1 MKPNI
6 STRTPLVLL
15 SLIVGLALALP
26 ALATTLNGAYT
37 LDRFAISNGG
47 GTSAGGAYSL
57 NSSMGQSMAGS
68 LSGGAYRLNVGYWPE
83 VAETVNVSPTLDLAK
98 LVSSP
103 TAAPGQAI
111 TFTLTFTATG
121 PTAIPAILTDTLPG
135 GLTYVNGSV
144 TGGATY
150 DSATRQIRFA
160 GSIGTG
166 APTIITYR
174 ATVDL
179 GVSAGSVLANA
190 AIATYLID
198 GQTYEVQRTAAVVVP
213 NPATFSTLVLIYANG
228 DNNLAS
234 KTIAL
239 LNNAEKSAANPNA
252 VTLLLLDGP
261 ADNDAR
267 LYRLGEDADDSCP
280 NFANPTCDGRYVLGQ
295 NLWAWSDD
303 TANPYSLSEFLKSAI
318 RAYPNAGQVIV
329 SLVGHGSGWYPDALP
344 GQPSAW
350 DGQPGGLLW
359 DEHPRSYLTTKA
371 LGQALRWAV
380 QATGVKVDLLYL
392 DACLMAMSEVAYE
405 VSDSVDYVLA
415 SENWSWAAFPYDAY
429 LGTAVLDGVQSASA
443 IGADWL
449 AIQANLLRG
458 NAYPFTLSLIDA
470 AQMNGVR
477 SAVESLAT
485 AISGTLPADR
495 GKLIA
500 AQTADICFDSDQN
513 GFITTADNACDL
525 SGLARNLADRYS
537 GNPAVI
543 GAANGV
549 QTAVATAVLIEDH
562 QNGVPYVHSTAQW
575 MWSDLGG
582 LSLYTPFQ
590 VDDWKRGFYTADH
603 LRFAQNGQWGA
614 LLNAFWNAAPPPPCP
629 DCAPPPPP
637 LDPAPISL
645 QAQAGQDR
653 VLLTWSLDQPV
664 STLVGYHVL
673 RAITSTTPITLTT
686 TPVAASPY
694 IDASGLVT
702 GTQYCYQVNGVSAN
716 GTVVARSAI
725 ACATFGQFEL
735 SIPDM
740 SAAPGATGV
749 LVPING
755 KGGNGL
761 CIAGLQASIAYSPS
775 LVSPTGLVSPTVY
788 TQGYDF
794 TANTGTS
801 GRVIVV
807 LTSPTC
813 TPLYGSGTLF
823 NVGFNVS
830 GGTGQTSPL
839 DFITGITYTVIYD
852 DNDLLHPIPLALD
865 NGSLLIR
872 NAFVR
877 GDVNGDEA
885 VNVGDAA
892 MATQIASGRIT
903 PTPDQQTA
911 CDVNGDGACS
921 AADVTLIRC
930 YVAGG
935 SWTGCGGLATSSIQS
950 GMKQSEMQSKDVAA
964 ANTPVRIGL
973 GAANVGAGQILT
985 VPVTIQNG
993 ADLAGGTLTFQY
1005 DPDQLTFDAA
1015 SLTSLTTGFNVQAHV
1030 SQPGLVRVV
1039 LARGTAIGGDGT
1051 LLQLRFTNASS
1062 AASLRIVGA
1071 SLNDNVG
1078 RDFATSAL
1086 QKQIEI
1092 VTWHTLFL
1100 PLVRR

>member
-1 MKPNI
+1 MKTNI
-6 STRTPLVLL
+6 STRTLLILL
-15 SLIVGLALALP
+15 SLIIVSMLALP
-26 ALATTLNGAYT
+26 TLAATLAGSYT

-47 GTSAGGAYSL
+47 GSSVGGAYTL
-57 NSSMGQSMAGS
+57 NSSLGQSMAGS
-68 LSGGAYRLNVGYWPE
+68 LSGGPYHLNVGYWQE
-83 VAETVNVSPTLDLAK
+83 IGETANVSPTLDLAK
-98 LVSSP
+98 SVSSP
-103 TAAPGQAI
+103 TAAPGQAV

-121 PTAIPAILTDTLPG
+121 PAAIPATLTDTLPS
-135 GLTYVNGSV
+135 GLTYINGTV
-144 TGGATY
+144 TSGATY
-150 DSATRQIRFA
+150 DAATRQIRFA

-166 APTIITYR
+166 ASTVITYR
-174 ATVDL
+174 ATIDL
-179 GVSAGSVLANA
+179 GVSPGSVLANA
-190 AIATYLID
+190 AIVTYLID
-198 GQTYEVQRTAAVVVP
+198 DQTYELQRTAAVVVP

-234 KTIAL
+234 KSIAL

-261 ADNDAR
+261 ADNDTR
-267 LYRLGEDADDSCP
+267 LYRLQTDADDSCP
-280 NFANPTCDGRYVLGQ
+280 NFANPTCDGHYVLGQ

-371 LGQALRWAV
+371 LGQALRWAHQV
-380 QATGVKVDLLYL
+380 TGVKVDLLYL

-429 LGTAVLDGVQSASA
+429 LSPAVLDGAQTASA

-449 AIQANLLRG
+449 AIQANLLRN

-470 AQMNGVR
+470 AQMTGVR

-485 AISGTLPADR
+485 AISGTLPADW

-513 GFITTADNACDL
+513 GFITTGDNACDL

-537 GNPAVI
+537 GNPTVI
-543 GAANGV
+543 GAANAV
-549 QTAVATAVLIEDH
+549 QIAVATAVLIEDH
-562 QNGVPYVHSTAQW
+562 QSGVPYDHPTTRW
-575 MWSDLGG
+575 NWSDLGG
-582 LSLYTPFQ
+582 LSLYAPFHS
-590 VDDWKRGFYTADH
+590 DDWKRAFYTADH
-603 LRFAQNGQWGA
+603 LRFAQHGQWGA

-653 VLLTWSLDQPV
+653 VVLVWSLDQPV
-664 STLVGYHVL
+664 SNLIGYHVL

-702 GTQYCYQVNGVSAN
+702 GTHYCYQVKGVSAD

-735 SIPDM
+735 SIPDL
-740 SAAPGATGV
+740 SAAPGMTV
-749 LVPING
+749 TVPLNAR
-755 KGGNGL
+755 GGNGL
-761 CIAGLQASIAYSPS
+761 CIAGLQATVKYSS
-775 LVSPTGLVSPTVY
+775 TLVSANGAVSPTAY
-788 TQGYDF
+788 TQGYTF
-794 TANTGTS
+794 AANTTTPGQVS
-801 GRVIVV
+801 IVA
-807 LTSPTC
+807 TQSTC
-813 TPLYGSGTLF
+813 APLYGAGTLF
-823 NVGFNVS
+823 NIGFEVVG
-830 GGTGQTSPL
+830 GLGQISPL
-839 DFITGITYTVIYD
+839 DFITGVTYTVIYD
-852 DNDLLHPIPLALD
+852 ENDLLHPIPLSLD

-872 NAFVR
+872 NTYVR
-877 GDVNGDEA
+877 GDVNGDA
-885 VNVGDAA
+885 VVNVADIVLANRIAA
-892 MATQIASGRIT
+892 RQIT

-911 CDVNGDGACS
+911 CDVNGDGTCS
-921 AADVTLIRC
+921 AADATLIDR
-930 YVAGG
+930 YVTFGIWTNLG
-935 SWTGCGGLATSSIQS
+935 SSLIQS
-950 GMKQSEMQSKDVAA
+950 AVVPSAVT
-964 ANTPVRIGL
+964 ANPVRIGL
-973 GAANVGAGQILT
+973 GQVNASAGQPLT

-993 ADLAGGTLTFQY
+993 ADIAGGTLTFQY
-1005 DPDQLTFDAA
+1005 DPAQLTFEAA
-1015 SLTSLTTGFNVQAHV
+1015 SLTSLTAGFNVQSHV
-1030 SQPGLVRVV
+1030 SQPGLVRVA
-1039 LARGTAIGGDGT
+1039 LARGTAIGADGA
-1051 LLQLRFTNASS
+1051 LLQLRFSGSDS